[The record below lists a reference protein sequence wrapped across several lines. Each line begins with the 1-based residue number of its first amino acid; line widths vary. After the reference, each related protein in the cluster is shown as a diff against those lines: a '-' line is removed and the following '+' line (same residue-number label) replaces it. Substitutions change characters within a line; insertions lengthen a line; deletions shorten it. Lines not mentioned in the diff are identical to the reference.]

1 MSMSPTRFTNDQ
13 LTLWYGTADAPA
25 PTDGAIEARRGV
37 SVTVGIQPPSPSN
50 VVTVRYRVDDGQ
62 LQTARGIHLATD
74 HDRGIEYHRTVLPDF
89 WTGQRV
95 SYVPVLSC
103 AGAALLAPDLAATL
117 PSSFRLID
125 APLAAAR
132 PERVATPIAPAPDRF
147 SAAPRYLASISV
159 PLQPPEIIGETPTG
173 LLVNWFWSPN
183 EGTVVGLGETA
194 KVRKIGGD
202 WMNIRRD
209 GIGVM
214 NVRATVETAEGALIY
229 AEYQGYCDFGDKGYQ
244 NFLDRRWPDLAP
256 TRTTPRLQT
265 THPKYAWVN
274 RLQCIGVGAVHMKR
288 LLYTYD
294 LHSSSAR
301 F

>member
-1 MSMSPTRFTNDQ
+1 MMRFTNDQ
-13 LTLWYGTADAPA
+13 LTLWYGTDDTPA

-50 VVTVRYRVDDGQ
+50 VVTVQYRVDDGR
-62 LQTARGIHLATD
+62 LQTARGVHLATD

-103 AGAALLAPDLAATL
+103 AGRCAPDLETAATL

-125 APLAAAR
+125 APLPSAR
-132 PERVATPIAPAPDRF
+132 PERASSAVAPTPDR
-147 SAAPRYLASISV
+147 ALPELRYLASVTV

-183 EGTVVGLGETA
+183 EGTVVGLGATA
-194 KVRKIGGD
+194 KVRKVGGD

-229 AEYQGYCDFGDKGYQ
+229 AEYQGHCDFGEDGYR

-256 TRTTPRLQT
+256 TRTAPRLHT
-265 THPKYAWVN
+265 AHPTYTWLN
-274 RLQCIGVGAVHMKR
+274 RLQCLGVGAVHMKR
-288 LLYTYD
+288 LVYTYD
-294 LHSSSAR
+294 LYA

>member
-1 MSMSPTRFTNDQ
+1 MSMSPTRFTNEQ

-25 PTDGAIEARRGV
+25 PTDGAVEARRGV

-50 VVTVRYRVDDGQ
+50 VVTVHYRVDDGQ
-62 LQTARGIHLATD
+62 LQIARGVHLATD
-74 HDRGIEYHRTVLPDF
+74 HDRGVEYHRAVLPDF
-89 WTGQRV
+89 WTGRRV

-103 AGAALLAPDLAATL
+103 AGRSAPDPDTAATL
-117 PSSFRLID
+117 PSSFRLIE
-125 APLAAAR
+125 APLPSSR
-132 PERVATPIAPAPDRF
+132 PVRAATPTAPVPDRF
-147 SAAPRYLASISV
+147 SPAPRHLASISV

-183 EGTVVGLGETA
+183 EGTIVGLGATA
-194 KVRKIGGD
+194 KIRKNGGD

-229 AEYQGYCDFGDKGYQ
+229 AEYQGYCDFGENGYR
-244 NFLDRRWPDLAP
+244 NFLDRRWPELAP
-256 TRTTPRLQT
+256 TRTTPRFHT
-265 THPKYAWVN
+265 AHPKYTWIN
-274 RLQCIGVGAVHMKR
+274 RLQCIGVGAVNLKQ

-294 LHSSSAR
+294 LYA

>member
-1 MSMSPTRFTNDQ
+1 MSMMRFTNEQ
-13 LTLWYGTADAPA
+13 LTLWYGTADARA

-37 SVTVGIQPPSPSN
+37 TVTVGIEPPSPSN

-95 SYVPVLSC
+95 SYVPVVSC
-103 AGAALLAPDLAATL
+103 AGRSAPDPETASRL

-125 APLAAAR
+125 APLASSKPLR
-132 PERVATPIAPAPDRF
+132 ATPVAAPDHA
-147 SAAPRYLASISV
+147 SPAPRYLLSVSV

-183 EGTVVGLGETA
+183 EGTVVGLDAPA
-194 KVRKIGGD
+194 KVRKVGGD
-202 WMNIRRD
+202 WMTIRRD

-214 NVRATVETAEGALIY
+214 DVRATVETAEGALIY
-229 AEYQGYCDFGDKGYQ
+229 ADYQGYCDFGENGYER
-244 NFLDRRWPDLAP
+244 FLDRRWPAIAP
-256 TRTTPRLQT
+256 TRTTPRLHT
-265 THPKYAWVN
+265 AHPKYTWLN
-274 RLQCIGVGAVHMKR
+274 RVQCIGVGAVHMKA

-294 LHSSSAR
+294 LYG

>member
-1 MSMSPTRFTNDQ
+1 MPMSMMRFTNEQ

-25 PTDGAIEARRGV
+25 PTDGAVELRRGV
-37 SVTVGIQPPSPSN
+37 SVTVGIQPANPSN
-50 VVTVRYRVDDGQ
+50 VVTVQYRVDGEQ
-62 LQTARGIHLATD
+62 LQTARAIRLATD

-103 AGAALLAPDLAATL
+103 AGRSAPDPDTAATL
-117 PSSFRLID
+117 PSSFRLSD
-125 APLAAAR
+125 APLPSSSPGRRATPSPAPT
-132 PERVATPIAPAPDRF
+132 PERAMPV
-147 SAAPRYLASISV
+147 PRYLASVRV

-183 EGTVVGLGETA
+183 EGTVVGLGAAA
-194 KVRKIGGD
+194 KVRKVGGD

-214 NVRATVETAEGALIY
+214 DVRATVETAEGALIY
-229 AEYQGYCDFGDKGYQ
+229 ADYQGYCDFGEDGYR

-256 TRTTPRLQT
+256 TRTTPRLHT
-265 THPKYAWVN
+265 AHPRYTWLN
-274 RLQCIGVGAVHMKR
+274 RLQCVGVGAVHMKA
-288 LLYTYD
+288 LVYTYD
-294 LHSSSAR
+294 LYA